1 MISWAN
7 GRNRNII
14 FPMRINSKNEVIDD
28 LTRRKAVM
36 RGYLQ
41 NLSPTEKIIQLE
53 LLQERTFNLAESRQ
67 KNGKGEIQDKL
78 KVWRK
83 AQDMNS

>member
-7 GRNRNII
+7 GRNHNII
-14 FPMRINSKNEVIDD
+14 FPMHINSKNEVIDD

-36 RGYLQ
+36 RRYLR

-67 KNGKGEIQDKL
+67 KNGKGEIKDKL